1 MNRSLRML
9 AALAPLAAFAPLAAQ
24 NTPVVTVLAFDN
36 AAFGPAAKDYDGIG
50 KGIMDLVITDLAT
63 GGKVRVV
70 DRSRVQSILEEQNL
84 TKSGAID
91 GTTAVRVGR
100 LLGACYSVYGTFVRN
115 DKTGDN
121 VLTIHTTSNETGQIQ
136 NAIKVES
143 KGDDMLELIGKAS
156 TQFSNAVDVKACPG
170 GAPRRTGDASPAS
183 AQQQSA
189 PAQTQQT
196 ATASKTAEAPKPAK
210 AAAAESNVEHYAK
223 SLSKE
228 EQKKIGAVK
237 LDARTMLIYSRA
249 LDAKDHKENAR
260 AKQLAQQVK
269 DKYPNGFPPVDQL
282 LASLS
287 AGN

>member
-1 MNRSLRML
+1 ML

-143 KGDDMLELIGKAS
+143 KGDDMLDLIGKAS
-156 TQFSNAVDVKACPG
+156 TQFSNQVDVKACPG
-170 GAPRRTGDASPAS
+170 GAPRRTGDASPAQ

-189 PAQTQQT
+189 PT
-196 ATASKTAEAPKPAK
+196 KTAEASKPTTAS
-210 AAAAESNVEHYAK
+210 APTMANSNVEHFANK
-223 SLSKE
+223 LTPD
-228 EQKKIGAVK
+228 QVKKINTVK

-249 LDAKDHKENAR
+249 LDAKDHKETAR
-260 AKQLAQQVK
+260 AKQLAQQVH
-269 DKYPNGFPPVDQL
+269 DKYPAFVPAEQL
-282 LASLS
+282 LTSLN

>member
-1 MNRSLRML
+1 ML
-9 AALAPLAAFAPLAAQ
+9 AALAPLVAFAPLAAQ

-84 TKSGAID
+84 TKTGAID

-143 KGDDMLELIGKAS
+143 KGDDMLDLIGKAS
-156 TQFSNAVDVKACPG
+156 TQFSNQVDVKACPG
-170 GAPRRTGDASPAS
+170 GGPRRTGDNAPAS
-183 AQQQSA
+183 APAQQQSA
-189 PAQTQQT
+189 PAQAQQT
-196 ATASKTAEAPKPAK
+196 ASASQAAPAQKPAASKAPAT
-210 AAAAESNVEHYAK
+210 VEVQQYAK
-223 SLSKE
+223 PLTDAEKA
-228 EQKKIGAVK
+228 KIKNVK

-249 LDAKDHKENAR
+249 LDAKDHKETAR
-260 AKQLAQQVK
+260 ARQLAPQVK
-269 DKYPNGFPPVDQL
+269 DKYPDFSPAGAL
-282 LASLS
+282 LASLN